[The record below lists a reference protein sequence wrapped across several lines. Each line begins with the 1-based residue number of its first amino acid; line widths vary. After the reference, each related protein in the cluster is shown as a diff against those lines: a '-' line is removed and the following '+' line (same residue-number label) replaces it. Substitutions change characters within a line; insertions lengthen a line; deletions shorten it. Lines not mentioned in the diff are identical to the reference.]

1 MQPISRVDWD
11 KGDNDGLVTVGSHNL
26 YLSVS
31 GPDRKPGEPIV
42 VLMQG
47 LGSTVDEWIAVRKLV
62 VPFAR
67 WLNYDRSGLGR
78 SEGPNQT
85 PPSISAASVA
95 ADLDTL
101 LRNASIEPPF
111 IIVAH
116 SWGGYTSR
124 EFLELRPN
132 DVVGMVFVDCNT
144 ERLFDSGAWGWDVF
158 GPVLGDQDFVETT
171 GLATSH
177 VLSEEEWKAVR
188 DQQAN
193 PRHGPTEAAELQA
206 VPNNRRALA
215 HKNKLEKLLLKD
227 YPVSVIIA
235 DTPKDFQKMYDFG
248 VAAGN
253 GTEQERALFR
263 KCLDRWRE
271 MNEDWQRDLLRLSRL
286 SRSSKVAAA
295 ARPVLVS
302 SCPALTCRDGGL
314 PLNPIPN
321 MAGLAVPHSS
331 LRAALG
337 FATLSHYTM
346 DIVTIPDT
354 PLQHSLLR
362 RIFGPLDMS
371 TSVTAR

>member
-1 MQPISRVDWD
+1 MQPISKIDWD
-11 KGDNDGLVTVGSHNL
+11 KGDKDGLVSVGSHNL

-47 LGSTVDEWIAVRKLV
+47 LGSTIDEWIVVRKLV

-67 WLNYDRSGLGR
+67 WLNYDRSGMGR

-95 ADLDTL
+95 AELDTL
-101 LRNASIEPPF
+101 LRNAGIEPPF

-144 ERLFDSGAWGWDVF
+144 ERFFDSGAWGWDVF
-158 GPVLGDQDFVETT
+158 GPVLGDQDFFEIT

-177 VLSEEEWKAVR
+177 VLSEEEWKAVK
-188 DQQAN
+188 DEQAD
-193 PRHGPTEAAELQA
+193 PRHQATEAAELQA
-206 VPNNRRALA
+206 LPNDRRALD
-215 HKNKLEKLLLKD
+215 HKNQLEKLLLKD

-271 MNEDWQRDLLRLSRL
+271 MNEDWQRELLRLSRL
-286 SRSSKVAAA
+286 SRSV
-295 ARPVLVS
+295 RLQ
-302 SCPALTCRDGGL
+302 C
-314 PLNPIPN
+314 
-321 MAGLAVPHSS
+321 
-331 LRAALG
+331 
-337 FATLSHYTM
+337 SHNVQLLQPQSIIQEIQWTM
-346 DIVTIPDT
+346 D
-354 PLQHSLLR
+354 SCR
-362 RIFGPLDMS
+362 
-371 TSVTAR
+371 